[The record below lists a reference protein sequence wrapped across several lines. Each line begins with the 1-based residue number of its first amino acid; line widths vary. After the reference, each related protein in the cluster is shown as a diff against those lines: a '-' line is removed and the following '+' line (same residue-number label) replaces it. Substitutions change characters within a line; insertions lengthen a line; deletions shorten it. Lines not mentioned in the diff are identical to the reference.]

1 MRRSAAF
8 KSNDAI
14 RPPAQVRTMASKRPT
29 SEAQLHR
36 KWAADLFNRVWT
48 LLLRKKRTLE
58 EIDEMIHA
66 AHASRYHWSKVGK
79 PKHFAIGEWQI
90 SRVYAVLRRPEPALW
105 HAKRA
110 LEICEKHRVGD
121 FPLAFAHEALA
132 RAYAVAGRTRDV
144 RKHLRLAGQTAMQI
158 KEPEDRELLLRDLA
172 SIARLRSR

>member
-1 MRRSAAF
+1 M
-8 KSNDAI
+8 
-14 RPPAQVRTMASKRPT
+14 
-29 SEAQLHR
+29 AQLVRGEQARWHR
-36 KWAADLFNRVWT
+36 KMAAELFNRVWT
-48 LLLRKKRTLE
+48 LLLKTKRTPDE
-58 EIDEMIHA
+58 VDEMINA

-110 LEICEKHRVGD
+110 LEVCRKHGVGD

-132 RAYAVAGRTRDV
+132 RAYAVAGRANDMK
-144 RKHLRLAGQTAMQI
+144 KHVRLAREAALAI

-172 SIARLRSR
+172 SISRRRSR